1 MEASAKV
8 RRLALQIAFWTVL
21 ATLLLSVLLTF
32 VNVANVNQLSA
43 YDDDWN
49 DLSSFREDLEA
60 MGVETR
66 SLVSSPLLLADI
78 DDPRNTTYIIAGVE
92 RDTLSLPQFDPDGLI
107 RFATEDGYSPSE
119 IEAIVKFAEDGGT
132 VIVME
137 DFGYAG
143 NIADPFGLKYGGW
156 QLYDTV
162 YATELDF
169 NYIWMCVQESPCGM
183 NGTELD
189 LSTVDTHPRWGEDA
203 ETVTHPCALIDGEVM
218 SQEDAGLCAHH
229 WVQTAPGQGVVEF
242 NASYRV
248 LLNNATGIEVLPE
261 VRGAFNEVNILAKTS
276 NEATVDVNG
285 DGEIWV
291 GNEVTAETPDLWG
304 QFNLSVEAC
313 ADRSCDPDEG
323 GRILFYADGSM
334 LINAL
339 YDYEGFNDGDYGEVE
354 QAVPTND
361 NRRLILDVIAESL
374 ADTSAEPTGMA
385 SPNAQVIFDESRHA
399 QNAVLTESYNTVYFL
414 LVYFTGEGLAM
425 AILFVGLFLTFE
437 MVLLRKR
444 DPQGWRHVFSIIY
457 YGFGDAE
464 RYGYYAETEKIRQ
477 VFLSKVRNQSGLT
490 REEFDDLQVQ
500 ELVQLINDDVLSNFA
515 VKPAKYNLEQTV
527 ALVKRI
533 KAWGRG

>member
-1 MEASAKV
+1 
-8 RRLALQIAFWTVL
+8 
-21 ATLLLSVLLTF
+21 
-32 VNVANVNQLSA
+32 
-43 YDDDWN
+43 
-49 DLSSFREDLEA
+49 
-60 MGVETR
+60 
-66 SLVSSPLLLADI
+66 
-78 DDPRNTTYIIAGVE
+78 
-92 RDTLSLPQFDPDGLI
+92 
-107 RFATEDGYSPSE
+107 
-119 IEAIVKFAEDGGT
+119 
-132 VIVME
+132 
-137 DFGYAG
+137 
-143 NIADPFGLKYGGW
+143 
-156 QLYDTV
+156 
-162 YATELDF
+162 
-169 NYIWMCVQESPCGM
+169 
-183 NGTELD
+183 
-189 LSTVDTHPRWGEDA
+189 
-203 ETVTHPCALIDGEVM
+203 M

-339 YDYEGFNDGDYGEVE
+339 YDYKGFNDGDYGAVE
-354 QAVPTND
+354 QAVPAND

-425 AILFVGLFLTFE
+425 AILFIGLFLTFE
-437 MVLLRKR
+437 MVL
-444 DPQGWRHVFSIIY
+444 S
-457 YGFGDAE
+457 
-464 RYGYYAETEKIRQ
+464 
-477 VFLSKVRNQSGLT
+477 
-490 REEFDDLQVQ
+490 
-500 ELVQLINDDVLSNFA
+500 
-515 VKPAKYNLEQTV
+515 AK
-527 ALVKRI
+527 A
-533 KAWGRG
+533 